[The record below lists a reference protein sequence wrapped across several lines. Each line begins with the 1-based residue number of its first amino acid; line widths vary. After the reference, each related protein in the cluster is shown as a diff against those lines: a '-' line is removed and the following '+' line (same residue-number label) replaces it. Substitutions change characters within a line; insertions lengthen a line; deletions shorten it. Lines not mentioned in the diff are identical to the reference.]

1 MVLGKYEFDSKEQ
14 AEYKIEK
21 LGVSDECNPIHKH
34 SVVILGHLTLNEGVY
49 SELGEVITEPIKSNG
64 FAVDVLW
71 IGLESHPYGW
81 KSYSIKVNNP
91 KHSFAGIDN
100 ETQL

>member
-1 MVLGKYEFDSKEQ
+1 MRLGKYEFNSEEQ
-14 AEYKIEK
+14 ALEKIDK
-21 LGVSDECNPIHKH
+21 LGVDHKH
-34 SVVILGHLTLNEGVY
+34 SIKVLRHLTLTEGTYNE
-49 SELGEVITEPIKSNG
+49 LDEVITEPIKSEG

-100 ETQL
+100 DTQL